1 MSQTKVELGLDV
13 KAASTFSLTT
23 AGDNIT
29 IKSTDSGAEAGP
41 QLTMHRESGSPA
53 DNDVLGRIRFEGED
67 DAGNKT
73 TYAQF
78 TSQIIDAGDGSGGS
92 EDSNF
97 QLEVFNNGAVRDIL
111 SVQGGTS
118 GQGSIVFNEAGQD
131 MDMRF
136 EGASLD
142 DLLFL
147 NANNDQVC
155 MGRQTGEGNER
166 LSVEQSGGD
175 WCHVNIHSLS
185 SGNIY
190 MFNNKFTGQAP
201 DNNVS
206 YFLNFQDSGPTIR
219 CRIFSDGDV
228 QNHDNSYGST
238 SDERIKQGI
247 RDANSQWDDIKALK
261 VRNYKKND
269 DVEQYGD
276 KAWEQIGV
284 IAQEL
289 EASGMDKL
297 VKNEVLWDKDDP
309 EVKNG
314 TANEG
319 DIKEYK
325 GVKYSVLYMKAIK
338 ALQEAM
344 AKIETLETKVK
355 ALEDA

>member
-1 MSQTKVELGLDV
+1 MSEIRVDTISEKTSANGVAVDGVTLKDSKIGIGTTSP
-13 KAASTFSLTT
+13 STDLH
-23 AGDNIT
+23 
-29 IKSTDSGAEAGP
+29 IKSTADNAPHLLLENFQNADTDDAPVIELYLNDETTGGIGDNTDVGVIRFTGDEKDSGTKETYAEIRGVAHDPG
-41 QLTMHRESGSPA
+41 SGSGNRGNLSFFVQSAGSLNETLTIDEDKVGIGTTSPDNVLHVEA
-53 DNDVLGRIRFEGED
+53 DKQNDTVVKLANSNDSQPFV
-67 DAGNKT
+67 
-73 TYAQF
+73 AQF
-78 TSQIIDAGDGSGGS
+78 
-92 EDSNF
+92 
-97 QLEVFNNGAVRDIL
+97 R
-111 SVQGGTS
+111 
-118 GQGSIVFNEAGQD
+118 
-131 MDMRF
+131 
-136 EGASLD
+136 
-142 DLLFL
+142 
-147 NANNDQVC
+147 
-155 MGRQTGEGNER
+155 
-166 LSVEQSGGD
+166 
-175 WCHVNIHSLS
+175 
-185 SGNIY
+185 
-190 MFNNKFTGQAP
+190 FTGAAT
-201 DNNVS
+201 DNNTQ
-206 YFLNFQDSGPTIR
+206 YFLACVDTTTTRLVIR
-219 CRIFSDGDV
+219 ADGDV

-344 AKIETLETKVK
+344 SRIE
-355 ALEDA
+355 ALEAEVTELKG